1 MLKVN
6 VDKLLA
12 DYNALVEKQEKKL
25 KEIETEARAYATKR
39 GFDADKTAETI
50 DAFQALENNGLS
62 DEDGEKINVLDS
74 YIDEVDE
81 PIAEEKTDAPTTAP
95 TGTATAP
102 NAVNGVVNRV

>member
-25 KEIETEARAYATKR
+25 KEIEAEARAYATKR

-50 DAFQALENNGLS
+50 DVFQALENNGLS
-62 DEDGEKINVLDS
+62 DKENTKLEILS
-74 YIDEVDE
+74 AYIDEVE
-81 PIAEEKTDAPTTAP
+81 ETPAEEAESVEVATETDP
-95 TGTATAP
+95 
-102 NAVNGVVNRV
+102 VLRVGVVNNI

>member
-12 DYNALVEKQEKKL
+12 DYNTLVEKQEKKL

-62 DEDGEKINVLDS
+62 DKENAKLEILS
-74 YIDEVDE
+74 AYIDE
-81 PIAEEKTDAPTTAP
+81 AEEILAEEAESAEVATETDP
-95 TGTATAP
+95 
-102 NAVNGVVNRV
+102 VLRVGVVNNI

>member
-6 VDKLLA
+6 ADKLLA

-62 DEDGEKINVLDS
+62 DKENAKLEILSV
-74 YIDEVDE
+74 YIDEVEE
-81 PIAEEKTDAPTTAP
+81 PVAEEAESAEVATETDP
-95 TGTATAP
+95 
-102 NAVNGVVNRV
+102 VLRVGVVNNI